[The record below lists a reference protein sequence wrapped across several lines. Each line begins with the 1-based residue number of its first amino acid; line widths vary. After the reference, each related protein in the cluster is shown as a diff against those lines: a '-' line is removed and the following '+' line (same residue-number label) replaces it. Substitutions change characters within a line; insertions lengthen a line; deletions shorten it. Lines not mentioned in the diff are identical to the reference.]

1 MSDCPCLE
9 CGCLGNE
16 TCGAKSVT
24 GDCSLDDN
32 LVCACCAKLG
42 KEANMARWPE
52 NKVLPDAEQ
61 MELNLT
67 N

>member
-1 MSDCPCLE
+1 MTVPVLNVDVWATKRVAQRALPAIALWMITLS
-9 CGCLGNE
+9 
-16 TCGAKSVT
+16 
-24 GDCSLDDN
+24 
-32 LVCACCAKLG
+32 ACCAKQG